1 MTGSAHPAY
10 SLAALCTIGGTIGFI
25 KTKSIP
31 SLIGGILIGSIY
43 GLSGQRIQSGQRY
56 GHEIATAAS
65 VILLASSIGR
75 FRKSTVPK
83 VLTTTGLFGAGY
95 YGKQV
100 NDYGFGS

>member
-10 SLAALCTIGGTIGFI
+10 SLAALCAVGGTMGFI
-25 KTKSIP
+25 KTRSIP

-43 GLSGQRIQSGQRY
+43 GISGHRIQSGQRY

-65 VILLASSIGR
+65 VILLASSVGR
-75 FRKSTVPK
+75 FRKATVPK
-83 VLTTTGLFGAGY
+83 ILTGTGLLGTGY